1 MKLVIDLE
9 VEACTENGSEVS
21 SQVASSLSN
30 QETSV
35 GPSNDS
41 LTNSSCFPVSLDLTL
56 CFNSNESGGTDSI
69 GISFSSTSES
79 NNEPAT
85 HHRTAA
91 VIPRVFSCNY
101 CHRKFFSSQA
111 LGGHQN
117 AHKRERT
124 LAKRAMR
131 MGIFSERY
139 SSLASLPLHGSSI
152 RSLGIKTHSSLLQ
165 SFAPPMR
172 APEIRSS
179 ARFEHGY
186 PGVPIFVEDDE
197 AELLWPGSFRQVA
210 QPGNHPLP
218 SFEMAGSSSIIYEV
232 GTTSTSVVN
241 LENSVPDLTLKL

>member
-1 MKLVIDLE
+1 MKLVIDFE
-9 VEACTENGSEVS
+9 VEACSENGSEVS

-30 QETSV
+30 QENSA

-41 LTNSSCFPVSLDLTL
+41 FANPLEPVSLDLTL
-56 CFNSNESGGTDSI
+56 SFNSNESGGTDSM
-69 GISFSSTSES
+69 GISFSRTSES
-79 NNEPAT
+79 SNEPAT

-131 MGIFSERY
+131 LGIFSERY
-139 SSLASLPLHGSSI
+139 SSLVSLPLHGSSI
-152 RSLGIKTHSSLLQ
+152 RSLGIKAHSSLLQ

-172 APEIRSS
+172 APEIRSG

-186 PGVPIFVEDDE
+186 PGVPILVEDDE

-210 QPGNHPLP
+210 QPGNHHLP
-218 SFEMAGSSSIIYEV
+218 SFEMAGSSSISYEV
-232 GTTSTSVVN
+232 GATTSIVN
-241 LENSVPDLTLKL
+241 LENSVPDLALKL